1 LVDDPLKND
10 DRRRDHHGRPMAPTS
25 TETPTRMNDA
35 PDADAPRF
43 EVGVRAFAGERA
55 LSHAEL
61 LAAPLRWPR
70 PERLREPLQLPAGK
84 LADGM
89 AALGL
94 ETVGDLLEHLP
105 RDSRAS
111 RTVAGLRSGEQ
122 ATVAVQV
129 HSISSRAVR
138 RRGMRPLVEAVV
150 RDSTGTM
157 RATFFNQ
164 PWLVQRYPHGT
175 SLVLHGTADARGGF
189 RVSHHAIGS
198 QLALAEDGDGDAQA
212 AGTAG
217 SALGGDGEPVASER
231 GRAVAHYPASEGVSS
246 TQILTLVQG
255 LRERLADVVEP
266 LPASARA
273 GEHIPDRASALA
285 AMHFPREHDDT
296 EHGRARLAFDEL
308 LLAQIVFLR
317 RRARRRAEHDAHRLS
332 EPPQLTERWLA
343 DGLPFV
349 PTDDQR
355 RAIAEIGADIAGSH
369 AMQRLLMGEVG
380 SGKTVVALY
389 AMLRAVEHGHQAA
402 LMAPTETLAEQHFA
416 TLQRLLGAEPVSC
429 ALLTGSTSAARRR
442 DILGKLASGELSLL
456 VGTHA
461 LIEPDVSFRSLALA
475 VVDEQH
481 RFGVRQRSAL
491 QSKGTPHM
499 LHMTATPIPRTL
511 ALAGYGDLDTSTLRE
526 LPAGR
531 QPIDTRVIAGER
543 GRARAYEDLREHLRA
558 GRQAFVVCP
567 LIEQESADSA
577 AQGASA
583 QGTAS
588 GGLGELRAATA
599 ELERLRKGELSGHE
613 LVLMHGGMRAR
624 EKQDAMAAF
633 ASGSA
638 DVLVATTVIEVGIDV
653 PNATVMLVENA
664 ERFGISQLHQLRG
677 RIGRGEHRSSCLL
690 MGPPGSPRLRA
701 LAEHSDGFR
710 LAEID
715 LELRSEG
722 ELIGTR
728 QSGLGQF
735 DVARLPED
743 AELLVR
749 ARACAEAIFAEDP
762 ELSQPQH
769 ALLGE
774 ELARRFGVDA
784 LASIPA

>member
-1 LVDDPLKND
+1 
-10 DRRRDHHGRPMAPTS
+10 MAPTS

-35 PDADAPRF
+35 RKADADEPRF
-43 EVGVRAFAGERA
+43 EAGVRAFAGGRS
-55 LSHAEL
+55 LSRVEL

-70 PERLREPLQLPAGK
+70 PERLLEPLQLPAGK

-94 ETVGDLLEHLP
+94 DTVGELLEHLP
-105 RDSRAS
+105 RDSRES
-111 RTVAGLRSGEQ
+111 RTVAGLRAGEQ

-129 HSISSRAVR
+129 RSISSRAVR

-150 RDSTGTM
+150 HDASGSM

-164 PWLVQRYPHGT
+164 PWLVQRYPAGT
-175 SLVLHGTADARGGF
+175 SLVLHGTADKRGGF
-189 RVSHHAIGS
+189 RVSHHAIS
-198 QLALAEDGDGDAQA
+198 AQLALAAHDADDTGARAVDASAGARGTAARGAPAAAQA
-212 AGTAG
+212 
-217 SALGGDGEPVASER
+217 
-231 GRAVAHYPASEGVSS
+231 RAVAHYPASDGVSS

-255 LRERLADVVEP
+255 LRDRLADIVEP
-266 LPASARA
+266 LPSRARA
-273 GEHIPDRASALA
+273 GEHVPDRASALA
-285 AMHFPREHDDT
+285 AMHFPREHADT

-308 LLAQIVFLR
+308 LLTQIVFLR
-317 RRARRRAEHDAHRLS
+317 RRARRRAEHDAHPLS
-332 EPPQLTERWLA
+332 EPATLTARWLA
-343 DGLPFV
+343 DGLPFA
-349 PTDDQR
+349 PTADQR
-355 RAIAEIGADIAGSH
+355 RAIEEIGVDIAGSH

-389 AMLRAVEHGHQAA
+389 AMLRAVEHGRQAA

-416 TLQRLLGAEPVSC
+416 TLQRLLGAEPVAC

-442 DILGKLASGELSLL
+442 EILGKLSSGELSLL

-461 LIEPDVSFRSLALA
+461 LIEPDVAFRSLALA

-531 QPIDTRVIAGER
+531 KAIDTRVVAGER
-543 GRARAYEDLREHLRA
+543 GRARAYEHLREHLRA

-567 LIEQESADSA
+567 LIDEHATGESEPA
-577 AQGASA
+577 AVPS
-583 QGTAS
+583 
-588 GGLGELRAATA
+588 GLGDLRAATA
-599 ELERLRKGELSGHE
+599 ELERLRNGELRGHE
-613 LVLMHGGMRAR
+613 LVLMHGGMRAK

-633 ASGSA
+633 AAGRA
-638 DVLVATTVIEVGIDV
+638 DVLIATTVIEVGIDV

-677 RIGRGEHRSSCLL
+677 RIGRGEHRASCLL

-701 LAEHSDGFR
+701 LAEHADGFR

-722 ELIGTR
+722 ELVGTR

-735 DVARLPED
+735 DVAQLPDD
-743 AELLVR
+743 APLLER
-749 ARACAEAIFAEDP
+749 ARVWAEAILAEDP
-762 ELSQPQH
+762 ELREPQN

-774 ELARRFGVDA
+774 ALLRRFGAEA
-784 LASIPA
+784 LEPIPA